1 MRATALL
8 LGLAAA
14 AALPL
19 RPDEAAASRLP
30 SSDGASAPGA
40 ADGRDEAT
48 LPTVTYIMPTN
59 SRPEF
64 VGHALGG
71 IARQDYPA
79 HLISEVV
86 IVDDSPP
93 HLAAPGLV
101 EGEQEWRPP
110 PDDGAPAPAPLR
122 VVYVRTAPMSVG
134 EKRNVAVGHARGA
147 VILHTDD
154 DDFYSPL
161 RTRRQVRP
169 IVNGDADLT
178 VLEHQATFFLA
189 EPRLYVARMPW
200 KSFSSWGPHFGT
212 LAYRRSLW
220 GGGAGGGSGGG
231 AGGGAGGAAGGAAGG
246 GDDAPV
252 PAGVVFTHNSEA
264 EDYGFAQAAV
274 RRGAKLLA
282 VPPAAGRYDFVC
294 SRHGSNTWKWGA
306 EGYREEER
314 VEWAAAEVRAGGPAA
329 PPRVRPRL
337 RPRRRSDLPPPRP
350 PARR

>member
-8 LGLAAA
+8 LGLAAV

-19 RPDEAAASRLP
+19 RPDGAAASSRPP
-30 SSDGASAPGA
+30 SEGASAPGA
-40 ADGRDEAT
+40 GDGRDEAT

-86 IVDDSPP
+86 IVDDSPT

-220 GGGAGGGSGGG
+220 GGGAGG
-231 AGGGAGGAAGGAAGG
+231 
-246 GDDAPV
+246 
-252 PAGVVFTHNSEA
+252 E
-264 EDYGFAQAAV
+264 
-274 RRGAKLLA
+274 
-282 VPPAAGRYDFVC
+282 GR
-294 SRHGSNTWKWGA
+294 T
-306 EGYREEER
+306 R
-314 VEWAAAEVRAGGPAA
+314 VSARSLRWAATCRMSTGC
-329 PPRVRPRL
+329 RPRA
-337 RPRRRSDLPPPRP
+337 SST
-350 PARR
+350 